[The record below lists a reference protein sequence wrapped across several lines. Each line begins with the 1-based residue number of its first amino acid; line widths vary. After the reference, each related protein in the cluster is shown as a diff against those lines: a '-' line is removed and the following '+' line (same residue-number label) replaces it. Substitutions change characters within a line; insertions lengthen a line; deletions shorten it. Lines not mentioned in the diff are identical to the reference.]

1 MLVDTAKALLND
13 SKKLVDTLTGN
24 AVDLEKKSGG
34 SGALKQQLTMA
45 IGIKIKLILYPLS
58 YSISSLENLYK
69 LSDKLAALIHH
80 GVKTVVTDDTAA
92 AFLQGTVNSLTH
104 STNTMLSAATGVL
117 AEVFEPIRPIA
128 FSHTLLFIIFSI
140 SRGM

>member
-45 IGIKIKLILYPLS
+45 IGIKIKLILYPKS
-58 YSISSLENLYK
+58 Y
-69 LSDKLAALIHH
+69 
-80 GVKTVVTDDTAA
+80 
-92 AFLQGTVNSLTH
+92 
-104 STNTMLSAATGVL
+104 
-117 AEVFEPIRPIA
+117 
-128 FSHTLLFIIFSI
+128 IFSLRE
-140 SRGM
+140 SV

>member
-45 IGIKIKLILYPLS
+45 IGIK
-58 YSISSLENLYK
+58 SS
-69 LSDKLAALIHH
+69 
-80 GVKTVVTDDTAA
+80 
-92 AFLQGTVNSLTH
+92 
-104 STNTMLSAATGVL
+104 
-117 AEVFEPIRPIA
+117 
-128 FSHTLLFIIFSI
+128 
-140 SRGM
+140 